1 MTDTNYNNNK
11 NENTRVEK
19 PGDVLYYVNDSND
32 DENIVDDGDDDENI
46 VDDGDDDENI
56 VDDGDDDDETIVD
69 DGDDASD
76 NIDTSYDID
85 VNKIRNEVH
94 SNIKE
99 HITLISNVSCNI
111 SYFYVVPTLT
121 ILLSTF
127 LCCNITFAYSLI
139 FFLNYLLLFAFNSW
153 DYIMEYTYRKR
164 VIKDINGDDYLQRY
178 YVFLKDRVSS
188 PFNIF
193 IHKFLLSD
201 TDDMHN
207 HPWSYITIILK
218 GGYWEETFVDNDLNK
233 ERVKK
238 WCGPGYF
245 QYVDANHIHRI
256 TLKDNVDC
264 WTLFIPFSQKQEWGF
279 YKFAGKNYEYI
290 EHETYKKRKRN

>member
-32 DENIVDDGDDDENI
+32 DENIVDDGDDD
-46 VDDGDDDENI
+46 
-56 VDDGDDDDETIVD
+56 DETIVD

-85 VNKIRNEVH
+85 ANKIRNEVH

-139 FFLNYLLLFAFNSW
+139 FFL
-153 DYIMEYTYRKR
+153 
-164 VIKDINGDDYLQRY
+164 
-178 YVFLKDRVSS
+178 
-188 PFNIF
+188 
-193 IHKFLLSD
+193 LS
-201 TDDMHN
+201 
-207 HPWSYITIILK
+207 
-218 GGYWEETFVDNDLNK
+218 
-233 ERVKK
+233 
-238 WCGPGYF
+238 
-245 QYVDANHIHRI
+245 
-256 TLKDNVDC
+256 
-264 WTLFIPFSQKQEWGF
+264 
-279 YKFAGKNYEYI
+279 
-290 EHETYKKRKRN
+290 

>member
-1 MTDTNYNNNK
+1 MTDTNTNNDNVYS
-11 NENTRVEK
+11 ENC
-19 PGDVLYYVNDSND
+19 NDSSNELGTSND
-32 DENIVDDGDDDENI
+32 LG
-46 VDDGDDDENI
+46 
-56 VDDGDDDDETIVD
+56 
-69 DGDDASD
+69 
-76 NIDTSYDID
+76 TSNELGTSNDLD
-85 VNKIRNEVH
+85 VNKIQNDVY

-99 HITLISNVSCNI
+99 HITLLSNVSCNI

-127 LCCNITFAYSLI
+127 LCCNITFIYSLI
-139 FFLNYLLLFAFNSW
+139 FFLNYLLLFGVNSW
-153 DYIMEYTYRKR
+153 DYIMEYTNRKR

-233 ERVKK
+233 EKVKK

-245 QYVDANHIHRI
+245 KYVDANHIHRI

-279 YKFAGKNYEYI
+279 YKFIGKSYQYI
-290 EHETYKKRKRN
+290 EHKTYKKRKRN